1 MFLEIQSHL
10 LVKEIYESRREE
22 RGESWLIPDNPFKT
36 LENDLKVPTNTPV
49 CRSDNAPVSHVANI
63 LSNESNFSDKNFSVH
78 QAHKAFS
85 STPIDSEM
93 QEVLNNPNGPI
104 SDTDSDRRRHIS
116 KESDDIEVLASN
128 LQGSSSSE
136 QINALSSEDL
146 SDGDFYKNISHY
158 SADDSLSEC
167 EDGKLILYFFAFY
180 QV

>member
-1 MFLEIQSHL
+1 M

-49 CRSDNAPVSHVANI
+49 CRSDNAPVSDTANV
-63 LSNESNFSDKNFSVH
+63 LSNESNFSDKDFTVLRS
-78 QAHKAFS
+78 HKTFS

-93 QEVLNNPNGPI
+93 QEALNIQNGQI
-104 SDTDSDRRRHIS
+104 SDADSDRRRHIS

-146 SDGDFYKNISHY
+146 SDGDFYKSISHY

-167 EDGKLILYFFAFY
+167 EDGELILCLFPFNYAESFWN
-180 QV
+180 